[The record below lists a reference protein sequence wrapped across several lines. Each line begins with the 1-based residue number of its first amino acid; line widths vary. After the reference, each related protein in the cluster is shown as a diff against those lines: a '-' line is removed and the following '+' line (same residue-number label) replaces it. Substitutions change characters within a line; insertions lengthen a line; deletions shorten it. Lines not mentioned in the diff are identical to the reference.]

1 MTMQNRYSFRIR
13 PRMRRGLCTEVP
25 LPTRLVSNE
34 EFPPLPQTAA
44 QRQVEQRILAEAG
57 RLAPRLGLSRR
68 DFLRS
73 SGGMAM
79 SLLAMNA
86 VFGRFFDVLPA
97 EAADAAA
104 FRERTGEPFFI
115 FDVQVHYVGSGY
127 DPDNAEA
134 SRKGAVTKQG
144 LLGLRKRSQRMNPQL
159 ASDRGTLADLS
170 WENFVKEVFLDSE
183 TAIGLISTPPG
194 PYPQQ
199 AVVPPK
205 EMTHIRD
212 EINRVTQSR
221 RMLAHGLVTPQLGQ
235 ADLDFMDMQAA
246 TLKVDAWKAYT
257 GAPPKGFEH
266 GWFVDDEKIAYPMLE
281 KARAVGVRRFCVHK
295 GLPLGPVE
303 DYNHPR
309 DLIQAAKDFPDIDFL
324 VYHSGLLGVTAT
336 NQSADVPWTSE
347 FCQMKQKEP
356 GIKNIYMELGSTFGQ
371 LVTIN
376 PTACAHLLGQII
388 DAFGADHVLWG
399 TDSIWYGTP
408 QWQIEAFRRFEMP
421 AALVEQHRYA
431 PLTRT
436 VKEQIFGLNAARVF
450 GIDVNATR
458 NEIPKDYLSRI
469 KMAYVEDGR
478 PQATAGMAGSRETC
492 ELLVGYFDCT
502 RTYHHDR

>member
-1 MTMQNRYSFRIR
+1 MTIQNRYAFRMR
-13 PRMRRGLCTEVP
+13 PSMRRGLCTEVP

-34 EFPPLPQTAA
+34 EFPPQPQTAA
-44 QRQVEQRILAEAG
+44 QREVEQRILAEAG

-68 DFLRS
+68 DFLRR
-73 SGGMAM
+73 SGGMAT

-86 VFGRFFDVLPA
+86 VFGRFFNVLPV
-97 EAADAAA
+97 EAADPAA
-104 FRERTGEPFFI
+104 FQERAGEPFFI

-134 SRKGAVTKQG
+134 DRRGAVTKQG
-144 LLGLRKRSQRMNPQL
+144 LLGLRKRAQRMNPKL
-159 ASDRGTLADLS
+159 AADRGTLADLS

-194 PYPQQ
+194 PYPQE

-235 ADLDFMDMQAA
+235 ADLDFMDLQAS

-257 GAPPKGFEH
+257 GAPPKGFDR
-266 GWFVDDEKIAYPMLE
+266 GWFVDDEMIAYPMLA
-281 KARAVGVRRFCVHK
+281 KARALGVRRLCVHK

-309 DLIQAAKDFPDIDFL
+309 DLLKAARDFPDIDFL
-324 VYHSGLLGVTAT
+324 VYHSGLLGVSAT
-336 NQSADVPWTSE
+336 NQSSDVPWTTE

-356 GIKNIYMELGSTFGQ
+356 GFKNIYMELGSTFGQ
-371 LVTIN
+371 LVTTN

-388 DAFGADHVLWG
+388 AAFGADHVLWG

-408 QWQIEAFRRFEMP
+408 QWQIEAFRRFEIP
-421 AALVEQHRYA
+421 EVLVETHGYA
-431 PLTRT
+431 PLTRA
-436 VKEQIFGLNAARVF
+436 VKAQIFGLNAARVF
-450 GIDVNATR
+450 GVDVNAKR
-458 NEIPKDYLSRI
+458 HELPQDYLSRI
-469 KMAYVEDGR
+469 KMAYLEEGVVPSHRWYGW
-478 PQATAGMAGSRETC
+478 
-492 ELLVGYFDCT
+492 VT
-502 RTYHHDR
+502 R

>member
-1 MTMQNRYSFRIR
+1 
-13 PRMRRGLCTEVP
+13 MRRGLCTEVP

-34 EFPPLPQTAA
+34 EFPPQPQTAA
-44 QRQVEQRILAEAG
+44 QREVENRILAAAG

-73 SGGMAM
+73 SGGMAV

-86 VFGRFFDVLPA
+86 VFGRFFDVLEV
-97 EAADAAA
+97 EAADPAAL
-104 FRERTGEPFFI
+104 RERSGEPFFI
-115 FDVQVHYVGSGY
+115 FDVQVHYVGAGY
-127 DPDNAEA
+127 DPNNTEA
-134 SRKGAVTKQG
+134 DRKGAVTKQG
-144 LLGLRKRSQRMNPQL
+144 LLGLRQKSQRLNPKL
-159 ASDRGTLADLS
+159 ASDRSTMADLS

-183 TAIGLISTPPG
+183 TDIGLISTPPG
-194 PYPQQ
+194 PYPQE

-212 EINRVTQSR
+212 EINRITQSR

-235 ADLDFMDMQAA
+235 ADLDFMELQAA

-281 KARAVGVRRFCVHK
+281 KARALGVRRLCIHK
-295 GLPLGPVE
+295 GLPLGPVA

-309 DLIQAAKDFPDIDFL
+309 DLIKAARDFPDIDFL
-324 VYHSGLLGVTAT
+324 VYHAGLLSVSAT
-336 NQSADVPWTSE
+336 SQAAEVPWTTE
-347 FCQMKQKEP
+347 FCQLKKQAP
-356 GIKNIYMELGSTFGQ
+356 DLTNIYMELGSTFGQ
-371 LVTIN
+371 LVTTN

-388 DAFGADHVLWG
+388 EAFGADHVLWG

-408 QWQIEAFRRFEMP
+408 QWQIDAFRRFEIP
-421 AALVEQHRYA
+421 AELVEKHRYT
-431 PLTRT
+431 PLTRA

-450 GIDVNATR
+450 GVDVNAKR
-458 NEIPKDYLSRI
+458 NELPTDYLSRI
-469 KMAYVEDGR
+469 KMAYLEDGPAPSHR
-478 PQATAGMAGSRETC
+478 WYGW
-492 ELLVGYFDCT
+492 VT
-502 RTYHHDR
+502 R

>member
-1 MTMQNRYSFRIR
+1 MTIQNRYAFRMR
-13 PRMRRGLCTEVP
+13 PSMRRGLCTEVP

-34 EFPPLPQTAA
+34 EFPPQPQTAA
-44 QRQVEQRILAEAG
+44 QREVEQRILAEAG

-68 DFLRS
+68 DFLRR
-73 SGGMAM
+73 SGGMAT

-86 VFGRFFDVLPA
+86 VFGRFFNILPV
-97 EAADAAA
+97 EAADPAA
-104 FRERTGEPFFI
+104 FQERAGEPFFI

-134 SRKGAVTKQG
+134 GRRGAVTKQG
-144 LLGLRKRSQRMNPQL
+144 LLGLRKRAQRMNPKL
-159 ASDRGTLADLS
+159 AADRGTLADLS

-194 PYPQQ
+194 PYPQE

-235 ADLDFMDMQAA
+235 ADLDFMDLQAS

-257 GAPPKGFEH
+257 GAPPKGFDR
-266 GWFVDDEKIAYPMLE
+266 GWFVDDEKIAYPMLA
-281 KARAVGVRRFCVHK
+281 KARALGVRRLCVHK

-309 DLIQAAKDFPDIDFL
+309 DLLKAARDFPDIDFL
-324 VYHSGLLGVTAT
+324 VYHSGLLGVLAT
-336 NQSADVPWTSE
+336 NQSSDVPWTTE

-356 GIKNIYMELGSTFGQ
+356 GLKNIHMELGSTFGQ
-371 LVTIN
+371 LVTTN

-388 DAFGADHVLWG
+388 AAFGADHVLWG

-408 QWQIEAFRRFEMP
+408 QWQIEAFRRFEIP
-421 AALVEQHRYA
+421 EALVEKHGYA
-431 PLTRT
+431 PLTRA

-450 GIDVNATR
+450 GVDVNAKR
-458 NEIPKDYLSRI
+458 NELPKDYLSQI
-469 KMAYVEDGR
+469 KMAYLEEGVAPSHRWYGW
-478 PQATAGMAGSRETC
+478 
-492 ELLVGYFDCT
+492 VT
-502 RTYHHDR
+502 R